1 MFCPRCGL
9 RQPHDHRFCL
19 SCGLGLPADPAS
31 PGGPKESRWFLAL
44 PVVPQDR
51 AGTAIRV
58 TRYLEEFDW
67 STEEGTVRV
76 PAQHVRFSIWISDE
90 VQAAASISAEEAR
103 ALAEFLLADD
113 AATTGNDDQDQP
125 VKARQTN
132 EGTPKG

>member
-1 MFCPRCGL
+1 
-9 RQPHDHRFCL
+9 
-19 SCGLGLPADPAS
+19 
-31 PGGPKESRWFLAL
+31 L

-90 VQAAASISAEEAR
+90 VQAAASISADDAR
-103 ALAEFLLADD
+103 ALAQFLVTDEG
-113 AATTGNDDQDQP
+113 AATGNDEESQP
-125 VKARQTN
+125 IENGSLT
-132 EGTPKG
+132 